1 MKNKKIAIFVS
12 KLQGG
17 GAELT
22 AVDLAN
28 FIAKK
33 GYAVDLIS
41 IKKNK
46 EKNILNKNIN
56 LINLNCSRLIFSIP
70 KLFFYMLNNNSS
82 RLFFV
87 SFLNG
92 NNLISIILKIFFK
105 KINLTCTIH
114 NPISSHFKF
123 TTIKDKLII
132 YMLLFLKNVP
142 NKYVACSNYI
152 KKELVASYGFD
163 KKKIKNIYNPI
174 DFSKIIRKSKKQNYF
189 LKKLKKKNK
198 ILISIGRLEYQ
209 KNYSSLILKLKKLL
223 ISKNIVL
230 IILGTGT
237 EFNYIKALINKNK
250 LKGKVFLLG
259 YKMNPYSYLKYSD
272 LFILNSRWEGLGNV
286 LVESLFLKVPIICNK
301 CPGGINEIF
310 DNKTNK
316 LVFKFQNQKK
326 LESSII
332 NTLYKKK
339 KFSYNEK
346 ILKKFNIKNASNEY
360 LKFILN

>member
-1 MKNKKIAIFVS
+1 MKNKKIALFVS

-46 EKNILNKNIN
+46 EKNILNKKVN

-70 KLFFYMLNNNSS
+70 KLFLYMFKNNSS
-82 RLFFV
+82 QLSFV

-92 NNLISIILKIFFK
+92 NNLISIILKIFFI
-105 KINLTCTIH
+105 KINLICIIH
-114 NPISSHFKF
+114 NPITSHLKF
-123 TTIKDKLII
+123 TTYKDKLII
-132 YMLLFLKNVP
+132 YMLLILKNVP
-142 NKYVACSNYI
+142 NKYVTCSNYI
-152 KKELVASYGFD
+152 KKELVSSYGFD
-163 KKKIKNIYNPI
+163 KKKITNIYNPI
-174 DFSKIIRKSKKQNYF
+174 DFSKIVRKSKKQNNF

-223 ISKNIVL
+223 LSRDIIF
-230 IILGTGT
+230 IILGTGS
-237 EFNYIKALINKNK
+237 EFNYIKELINKNK
-250 LKGKVFLLG
+250 LKNKVFLLG
-259 YKMNPYSYLKYSD
+259 YKFNPYSFLKNSD

-286 LVESLFLKVPIICNK
+286 LVESLFLRVPIICNE

-310 DNKTNK
+310 DNKKNK
-316 LVFKFQNQKK
+316 SVFNFENETK
-326 LESSII
+326 LENNII
-332 NTLYKKK
+332 NLLYKKK
-339 KFSYNEK
+339 NFFFNKK
-346 ILKKFNIKNASNEY
+346 ILKKFDFKNTSNEY